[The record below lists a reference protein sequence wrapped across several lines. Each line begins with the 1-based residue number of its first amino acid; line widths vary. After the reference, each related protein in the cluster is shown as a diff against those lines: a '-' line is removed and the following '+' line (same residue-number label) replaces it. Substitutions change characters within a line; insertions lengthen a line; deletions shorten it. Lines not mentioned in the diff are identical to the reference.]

1 MSSSRTT
8 TPATVATAGS
18 RWAMVVRQFDYWLT
32 VYRRTWKG
40 SAVSSFVMPLIY
52 VGAMGVLLGG
62 YVDSSTAAGSAD
74 LQGAPSCLAYVAPG
88 LVAAHA
94 TQTATGEEMWPVMGM
109 IKWNRAY
116 YGMIAT
122 PLSVADVVA
131 AQLLFVLFR
140 VATSC
145 GVFLVVLAFFGVY
158 ESLLGAV
165 GAFFVQMLLGLAFA
179 TPLFAFSA
187 GLRSEAGFAVIYRVV
202 IVPLFLFSGAFFPI
216 ANLSAPLE
224 WLARLTPL
232 WHGVDLTRMLTL
244 GQLDWSLAAV
254 HLLYLAVLAAGGW
267 WWTVR
272 RLTNRLVD

>member
-74 LQGAPSCLAYVAPG
+74 LQGAPSYLAYVAPG

-94 TQTATGEEMWPVMGM
+94 MQTATGEVMWPVMGM